1 VATITDKG
9 IEGEVIALDDPYG
22 SLITD
27 IQGEDFKKLDYQLG
41 DKVSVQLDKRPF
53 TLPYMKTFMDV
64 PVGEPL
70 LYQDSRGRIGLALNE
85 RNFSQVHKI
94 TPPVSLFIPRK
105 GASIRGRR

>member
-1 VATITDKG
+1 VASATDKG

-27 IQGEDFKKLDYQLG
+27 IQGDDFKKLGYALG
-41 DKVSVQLDKRPF
+41 DKVTVLLDKKPF
-53 TLPYMKTFMDV
+53 TLSYVKTFMDV

-94 TPPVSLFIPRK
+94 NPPASLFIPQK
-105 GASIRGRR
+105 GAPVRAK